1 MFYNINTDVTY
12 LTSNPSVTDERDL
25 FRQVINEGF

>member
-12 LTSNPSVTDERDL
+12 LTSNPSVTDEWDL
-25 FRQVINEGF
+25 FHPVNNEGF